1 MNTDKEDWKK
11 NYIENELNRFN
22 VLSFCVRINR
32 LRKGNIFIVSDC
44 NILMRTFLVYWKP
57 FLDVKL
63 NELNLLV
70 ILIDI
75 DENSIEILEPG
86 RKKISFSMLLAVDCQ
101 ASDGLGVLVVLY
113 RLIFT
118 TLKYVSRNMK

>member
-1 MNTDKEDWKK
+1 
-11 NYIENELNRFN
+11 
-22 VLSFCVRINR
+22 
-32 LRKGNIFIVSDC
+32 
-44 NILMRTFLVYWKP
+44 MRTFLVYWKP